1 MTHSALI
8 YCAETVVVDPKTR
21 FSFVKKKKGSKRRDN
36 IAPPSLTVYVS

>member
-8 YCAETVVVDPKTR
+8 YCTETAVVDPKTR
-21 FSFVKKKKGSKRRDN
+21 LSFVRKKKDSKRRDN